1 MRFLRFIFRNHL
13 RVATG
18 LEPAARCCAGLN
30 KLASGIGSGLI
41 AALKAGTEFWRMAYA
56 PSPTFLPSERFHGSA
71 QDKQGLCLDH
81 VCWSRDLLDLVRI
94 S

>member
-41 AALKAGTEFWRMAYA
+41 AALKAGTEILAHGIRAVANVLAVRTIPWVGARQA
-56 PSPTFLPSERFHGSA
+56 RFVS
-71 QDKQGLCLDH
+71 
-81 VCWSRDLLDLVRI
+81 
-94 S
+94 